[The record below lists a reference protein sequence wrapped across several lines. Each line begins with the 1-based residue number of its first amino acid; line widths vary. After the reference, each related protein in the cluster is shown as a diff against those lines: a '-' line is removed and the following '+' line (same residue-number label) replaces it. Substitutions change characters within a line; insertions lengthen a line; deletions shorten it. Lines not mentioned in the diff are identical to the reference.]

1 MKNISKID
9 SNFAIKTT
17 LNKSDIKFYNATEK
31 PFKIHGVF
39 HESGY
44 FRRMPESIARTVSE
58 GVFNL
63 HTHATGGRVRF
74 KTDSNYVA
82 ICAKLSSVSKF
93 SHMTLAGTSGFDLYV
108 MEEKENYINTFIP
121 SFEMVDGYES
131 VIDFNSSEMREI
143 TINFPL
149 YCELKELYIGLCES
163 ATVCSPNPYKIET
176 PIVYYGSSI
185 TQGGC
190 ASRPGNSYQGMIS
203 RRLNADYINLGFSG
217 NAKGEDEI
225 ADYISGLS
233 MSAFVYDYDYNAPTQ
248 EHLRAT
254 HEKMFKKV
262 RSANPDLPIIILSRP
277 KFYLTSDE
285 KINLEI
291 IKTTYRNALESGD
304 KNVYF
309 LDGKTLMQLA
319 QNDGNVDNCHPNDLG
334 FASMA
339 KAVGDILEKIFN

>member
-17 LNKSDIKFYNATEK
+17 LNKSDIKFYNATEE
-31 PFKIHGVF
+31 PFKIYGVF
-39 HESGY
+39 RESGY
-44 FRRMPESIARTVSE
+44 FRRMPESIAKTVSE

-149 YCELKELYIGLCES
+149 YCEVKELYIGLSES
-163 ATVCSPNPYKIET
+163 AEVSSPSPYKIET

-190 ASRPGNSYQGMIS
+190 ASRPGNSYQGVIS

-277 KFYLTSDE
+277 KFYLTSEE

-291 IKTTYRNALESGD
+291 IKTTYQNALKSGD